1 MGWRRQSGAER
12 EAVQVSARLANGGA
26 IWSDFPSQD
35 VGPQRSSVRFSPS
48 ARFFLS
54 HFIDVCVNDTRRTG
68 LSLCQEPQR
77 GVAVVLQQVTTQP
90 LLICGVE
97 SHCELQS
104 PRLMTF
110 YDLLDDEE
118 DDDDDDEEEEEEGA
132 EGESDGDDGGDAV
145 LDESRGAHGMS
156 LDASDV
162 HPSRYKSHRSYMR
175 PRSNHIV
182 SQFVDF
188 LHVSHA

>member
-1 MGWRRQSGAER
+1 
-12 EAVQVSARLANGGA
+12 VSARLAICGA
-26 IWSDFPSQD
+26 TWSDFPLQD

-48 ARFFLS
+48 ACFFVS
-54 HFIDVCVNDTRRTG
+54 HFIDVCVNDTCCTG

-90 LLICGVE
+90 LLICGFE

-118 DDDDDDEEEEEEGA
+118 DDDDDDEEEEEEEGA
-132 EGESDGDDGGDAV
+132 EGESDGGDGDGGGDAV
-145 LDESRGAHGMS
+145 LDESRSAHGMS

-162 HPSRYKSHRSYMR
+162 HPSRYTSLRGYMW
-175 PRSNHIV
+175 PRFNHNA
-182 SQFVDF
+182 SQFMHF
-188 LHVSHA
+188 FHVCHA